1 MSHHVS
7 THMSLCQGILSG
19 ASQGIP
25 EEHDNEVYSS
35 CSVNERVSEY
45 MTRSV
50 TVHSFATFLIEC
62 PPCSPFGNF
71 QSAVSIL
78 DGCVCGLVPDMNLWE
93 ILSHYCFKCFLLSFF
108 SPWYFYCAYVTLVV
122 VFPKCL
128 DSLFHFLQSF
138 SLFAF
143 QLWKFPLTYPQTQRF
158 LPQPSPVYL
167 CAHKSIFHFC
177 YNIWIASILK
187 ILSQNFHLSACV
199 AYLFL
204 HVVCF
209 SIKAFSILTSVA
221 LSSWSVNFNIPDI
234 YYENL
239 VKFLEVK
246 LTKLWTH
253 NQVPWSF

>member
-71 QSAVSIL
+71 QSAVSVL

-93 ILSHYCFKCFLLSFF
+93 ILSHYCFKCFFYSFLSSSGISMMCLSFF
-108 SPWYFYCAYVTLVV
+108 L
-122 VFPKCL
+122 
-128 DSLFHFLQSF
+128 
-138 SLFAF
+138 
-143 QLWKFPLTYPQTQRF
+143 
-158 LPQPSPVYL
+158 
-167 CAHKSIFHFC
+167 
-177 YNIWIASILK
+177 
-187 ILSQNFHLSACV
+187 
-199 AYLFL
+199 
-204 HVVCF
+204 
-209 SIKAFSILTSVA
+209 
-221 LSSWSVNFNIPDI
+221 
-234 YYENL
+234 
-239 VKFLEVK
+239 
-246 LTKLWTH
+246 
-253 NQVPWSF
+253 